1 VETAPAAL
9 MARAGHSDFKT
20 TALYIDLAGEVF
32 RSEAE
37 RLEER
42 LWGGSGT
49 KKGYKVERLLP
60 LSKTAST
67 DIAP

>member
-1 VETAPAAL
+1 

-20 TALYIDLAGEVF
+20 TQRYIDLAGEVF

-42 LWGGSGT
+42 LWGDSGT
-49 KKGYKVERLLP
+49 RNRYN
-60 LSKTAST
+60 TAPGSSDPET
-67 DIAP
+67 KDSA